1 MKRNRL
7 TLLAAAVALS
17 ALAACNTTSSFVR
30 PAMELPEAWTD
41 APGTA
46 TVRPTDDWWKSFSD
60 PTLDQLVAEAHE
72 HNADL
77 ALAAARVDEA
87 RALAQVA
94 GSLLY
99 PAFDADFDRNRNRSS
114 ARSSVPLPPTV
125 PLERNS
131 YRAAVNVSYEVDLWG
146 RLRSASAAARADL
159 LSTVAA
165 RDTLKLAL
173 TAEVVRGYFA
183 LVSLDAQVEATRRA
197 LALRAQNLE
206 LQRIRSTA
214 GLIGDYELRQLEA
227 EVAAAQAQLP
237 GLDRARTSQELGLAV
252 LAGRSPRAIMGGT
265 VARSNTPASPDAA
278 AVPEGLPSDLLL
290 QRPDIAEAEQRLI
303 AASARIDA
311 ARAALFPRISL
322 TGLYGSESGALSDLF
337 SGPARIWQLAFGLAQ
352 PIWQAGRLQSEV
364 LAIRAR
370 EQQAVAQYQKT
381 VQQAFRE
388 VREAL
393 VTQARAREQFDAEAR
408 RAAAL
413 TETLKLARI
422 RYDNGL
428 SSQLEMLDAERSLLQ
443 AELNRLEA
451 LRAQRSAVADVV
463 RALGGGWNAGTLPA
477 QASRAEVK

>member
-7 TLLAAAVALS
+7 APIAAAVAL
-17 ALAACNTTSSFVR
+17 ALLGACSTTSNYVR
-30 PAMELPEAWTD
+30 PATELPDAWTD
-41 APGTA
+41 AGGTG
-46 TVRPTDDWWKSFSD
+46 TVKAVDGWWKSFGDAS
-60 PTLDQLVAEAHE
+60 LDALVAEAHQ

-87 RALAQVA
+87 RALAQQA
-94 GSLLY
+94 DSLLF
-99 PAFDADFDRNRNRSS
+99 PAFDADFDRNRTRSS
-114 ARSSVPLPPTV
+114 SVSSTPLPPTV

-131 YRAAVNVSYEVDLWG
+131 YRGAINVSYEVDVWG
-146 RLRSASAAARADL
+146 RLRSGSAAARADL
-159 LSTVAA
+159 LATVAA
-165 RDTLKLAL
+165 RDTIRLAV
-173 TAEVVRGYFA
+173 TSEVVRGYFA
-183 LVSLDAQVEATRRA
+183 LVALDAQVEATKRS
-197 LALRAQNLE
+197 LALRAQNLD
-206 LQRIRSTA
+206 LQRVRNRS

-237 GLDRARTSQELGLAV
+237 GLERARSSQELALAV
-252 LAGRSPRAIMGGT
+252 LAGRSPRAIMTGSVT
-265 VARSNTPASPDAA
+265 RTSTPAAPDAV

-290 QRPDIAEAEQRLI
+290 QRPDIAQAEQQLI
-303 AASARIDA
+303 ATNARIDA
-311 ARAALFPRISL
+311 ARAALFPRIAL

-364 LAIRAR
+364 LATQAR
-370 EQQAVAQYQKT
+370 EQQALAQYQKT

-393 VTQARAREQFDAEAR
+393 ITQARAREQFDAESR
-408 RAAAL
+408 RVAAL

-428 SSQLEMLDAERSLLQ
+428 SSQLEMLDAERNLLQ
-443 AELNRLEA
+443 ADLNRQEA

-463 RALGGGWNAGTLPA
+463 RALGGGWNSAALTDPPP
-477 QASRAEVK
+477 SEKTN